1 MGLGGILQ
9 ELKTE
14 GVLALYHDY
23 RSGRLVDYSG
33 NGNNG
38 TATSASFTKD
48 SVRLMGLTG
57 QVLIPYNVG
66 LVSANISII
75 INACF
80 TRLLSGDR
88 IISRRGAASTF
99 DWYHNTGLPGLTIFQ
114 DAGNRNITSTTIGLC
129 RSIGLTMANGVPSKH
144 YEDGV
149 YKADYSA
156 LTSLAAST
164 GDFIV
169 GNFAGSSNLT
179 GKDIGYVV
187 QVNRALTATEHA
199 RVYGQL
205 ENMTWNTK
213 GLTPGPMM
221 P

>member
-38 TATSASFTKD
+38 VASVGCVWTNKGVKIKANTD
-48 SVRLMGLTG
+48 EITVLNSVSL
-57 QVLIPYNVG
+57 QVTNM
-66 LVSANISII
+66 SII
-75 INACF
+75 ILGDFTSNGDEYIFNKRGGGLTHFQFYTSTSGLVFYDGANARTLVTTISGKRCIGLSCVSGG
-80 TRLLSGDR
+80 TAIGYLSGASIGSFSGASTIVAKIPNIEVGNWADIERCRSR
-88 IISRRGAASTF
+88 IDAAILISRS
-99 DWYHNTGLPGLTIFQ
+99 LT
-114 DAGNRNITSTTIGLC
+114 N
-129 RSIGLTMANGVPSKH
+129 
-144 YEDGV
+144 
-149 YKADYSA
+149 
-156 LTSLAAST
+156 
-164 GDFIV
+164 
-169 GNFAGSSNLT
+169 
-179 GKDIGYVV
+179 
-187 QVNRALTATEHA
+187 TEHSRIYA
-199 RVYGQL
+199 QL